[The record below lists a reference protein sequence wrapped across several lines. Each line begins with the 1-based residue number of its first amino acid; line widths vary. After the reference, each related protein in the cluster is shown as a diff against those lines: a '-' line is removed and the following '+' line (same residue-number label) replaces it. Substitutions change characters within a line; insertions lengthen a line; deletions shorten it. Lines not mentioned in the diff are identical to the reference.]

1 MLCEGCGNP
10 PIDGNCACWSAA
22 PDLKERLKIA
32 TALVKLLESKY
43 NYCFNNCELVIG
55 DGKLPP
61 YSAKWKEEYEK
72 GHYITK
78 HDENCKM
85 IAKFLEDA

>member
-1 MLCEGCGNP
+1 M
-10 PIDGNCACWSAA
+10 
-22 PDLKERLKIA
+22 
-32 TALVKLLESKY
+32 
-43 NYCFNNCELVIG
+43 YCFNNCELVIG